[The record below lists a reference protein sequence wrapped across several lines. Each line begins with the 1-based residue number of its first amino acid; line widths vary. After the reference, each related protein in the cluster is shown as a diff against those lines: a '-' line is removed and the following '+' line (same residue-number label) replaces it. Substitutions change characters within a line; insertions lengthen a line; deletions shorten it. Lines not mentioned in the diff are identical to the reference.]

1 MPPRSKST
9 EGARSRSKK
18 TRSRSRSRTTKR
30 RSRKAQRGGGIDAR
44 GIPESAVIISK
55 TLEKGEGGVELNA

>member
-18 TRSRSRSRTTKR
+18 TRSRSRTTKR